1 MSQADPLLQPLRLKN
16 LVLKN
21 RVMSTS
27 HAPAY
32 VVGGLPLERYQ
43 LYHEEKAKGGLALTM
58 FGGSSTIAPE
68 SPSAFGQVDISHDR
82 IVPALRDFSRRI
94 HAHGCALMVQITHM
108 GRRTRWDV
116 ADWLVPVAPSRVREF
131 QHRSFPKELEREELR
146 RIVEAYAA
154 AARRAKEGG
163 LDGVELLTSGHLMDQ
178 FWSPATNKRADEYGG
193 STANRVRISLEVLE
207 AMRGA
212 VGPDFVIGLRMS
224 GDDLWDE
231 SLTPEESLEI
241 AVRHSRSGL
250 VDYLNIVG
258 SNVNADVGISRLIP
272 TMGQRTAPF
281 LQRARAIKEAVEV
294 PVFHATRITDLETAR
309 HAVREGWVDMVAM
322 TRAHIADPHIVRK
335 LERGETDRIRPCVG
349 AGYCIDRIYV
359 GGDALC
365 IHNAATGREA
375 TIPHVVRPTEGPRRR
390 VVVVGGGPAGLEAAR
405 VAALRGHAVTLFEA
419 TDRLGG
425 QVNLAARLP
434 RRQEIV
440 GVALWLAREVELA
453 GVDVRLNAFADA
465 GDVLALDPDV
475 VVVATGGTPDTGFVR
490 EGEDL
495 VLSSWDVLAGQA
507 KPTGDIL
514 VYDGTGQHQGLSAA
528 EHLASQ
534 GHRVTVMSPDRRP
547 AEELGATNSARFLKA
562 LYERGVRFVTDER
575 LVAVRREG
583 NGVVAHARNMYTEA
597 ERLHRADHV
606 VVEHGT
612 VPADELYHELKGA
625 SLNRGLTDPD
635 ALAANRPQ
643 PALARLGEGAGYALF
658 RVGDA
663 VASRNIHA
671 AVYDSIRLLKD
682 L

>member
-1 MSQADPLLQPLRLKN
+1 
-16 LVLKN
+16 
-21 RVMSTS
+21 
-27 HAPAY
+27 
-32 VVGGLPLERYQ
+32 
-43 LYHEEKAKGGLALTM
+43 
-58 FGGSSTIAPE
+58 
-68 SPSAFGQVDISHDR
+68 
-82 IVPALRDFSRRI
+82 
-94 HAHGCALMVQITHM
+94 
-108 GRRTRWDV
+108 
-116 ADWLVPVAPSRVREF
+116 
-131 QHRSFPKELEREELR
+131 
-146 RIVEAYAA
+146 
-154 AARRAKEGG
+154 
-163 LDGVELLTSGHLMDQ
+163 
-178 FWSPATNKRADEYGG
+178 
-193 STANRVRISLEVLE
+193 
-207 AMRGA
+207 
-212 VGPDFVIGLRMS
+212 
-224 GDDLWDE
+224 
-231 SLTPEESLEI
+231 
-241 AVRHSRSGL
+241 
-250 VDYLNIVG
+250 
-258 SNVNADVGISRLIP
+258 
-272 TMGQRTAPF
+272 
-281 LQRARAIKEAVEV
+281 
-294 PVFHATRITDLETAR
+294 
-309 HAVREGWVDMVAM
+309 
-322 TRAHIADPHIVRK
+322 
-335 LERGETDRIRPCVG
+335 
-349 AGYCIDRIYV
+349 
-359 GGDALC
+359 
-365 IHNAATGREA
+365 
-375 TIPHVVRPTEGPRRR
+375 
-390 VVVVGGGPAGLEAAR
+390 
-405 VAALRGHAVTLFEA
+405 
-419 TDRLGG
+419 
-425 QVNLAARLP
+425 
-434 RRQEIV
+434 
-440 GVALWLAREVELA
+440 
-453 GVDVRLNAFADA
+453 VRLNTFADA

-643 PALARLGEGAGYALF
+643 PAFARLGEGGGYALF

-671 AVYDSIRLLKD
+671 AIYDSIRLLKD

>member
-1 MSQADPLLQPLRLKN
+1 MSHDPLLQPLRLKN

-21 RVMSTS
+21 RVMSTA

-58 FGGSSTIAPE
+58 FGGSSTVAPE
-68 SPSAFGQVDISHDR
+68 SPSAFGQIDISHDR
-82 IVPALRDFSRRI
+82 IVPVLQGFARRV
-94 HAHGCALMVQITHM
+94 HGHGCALMVQVTHM

-116 ADWLVPVAPSRVREF
+116 GDWLAPVAPSRVREH

-146 RIVEAYAA
+146 RIVDAYAA
-154 AARRAKEGG
+154 GARRAKEGG
-163 LDGVELLTSGHLMDQ
+163 LDGVELITSGHLVDQ
-178 FWSPATNKRADEYGG
+178 FWSPATNKREDEYGG
-193 STANRVRISLEVLE
+193 SLANRMRFSFEVLE
-207 AMRGA
+207 AMRA
-212 VGPDFVIGLRMS
+212 AAGPDLVIGVRMS
-224 GDDLWDE
+224 GDDLWEE

-241 AVRHSRSGL
+241 AVAHGRSGL
-250 VDYLNIVG
+250 IDYLNVIG
-258 SNVNADVGISRLIP
+258 SNVNTDLGISRLIP
-272 TMGQRTAPF
+272 TMGQPTAPF
-281 LQRARAIKEAVEV
+281 LQRARAIKEAVRV

-322 TRAHIADPHIVRK
+322 TRAHIADPHIVAK
-335 LERGETDRIRPCVG
+335 LQRGEPDRVRPCVG

-365 IHNAATGREA
+365 IHNPATGREA
-375 TIPHVVRPTEGPRRR
+375 TVPHVIRPTEGPRRK

-405 VAALRGHAVTLFEA
+405 VSALRGHDVTLLEA

-425 QVNLAARLP
+425 QVNLAARLE
-434 RRQEIV
+434 RRREII

-453 GVDVRLNAFADA
+453 GVDVRTGAFADA
-465 GDVLALDPDV
+465 DDVIALRPEI
-475 VVVATGGTPDTGFVR
+475 VVVATGGTPDTGFFR

-514 VYDGTGQHQGLSAA
+514 VYDGTGMHQGLSAA
-528 EHLASQ
+528 EHLASRQ
-534 GHRVTVMSPDRRP
+534 GCRVTVLSPDRRP

-562 LYERGVRFVTDER
+562 LYDRDVRFVTDER

-583 NGVVAHARNMYTEA
+583 NGVVAHARNMYTGA

-612 VPADELYHELKGA
+612 VPADELYHALKAA
-625 SLNRGLTDPD
+625 SANRGQTDPD

-643 PALARLGEGAGYALF
+643 PAFAQAGEGGYALF

-671 AVYDSIRLLKD
+671 AIYDSIRLLKD